1 MSLTQRLPPIPKSSV
16 KTIML
21 PSFLT
26 DGNEITNR
34 VYQSPYTVRTITASF
49 GAELENA
56 LRMGVRRKLPK

>member
-1 MSLTQRLPPIPKSSV
+1 
-16 KTIML
+16 ML